1 MAQTVLDEFVTT
13 YDFKVNKGPLR
24 GIEARVDRIRARLDS
39 AARGFAVVGGALTGA
54 LYATGRAILGFETQ
68 SNALEAA
75 TQANAEEMARMR
87 EQAKELGRT
96 TAFSAG
102 QAAEAQ
108 KLLGLAGLSV
118 NEIISTMPAVLAL
131 AAAGQLELGEAAAI
145 TTSIMAAF
153 DLEAEESRRVA
164 DVLAAAASSAKT
176 TVSDMGIAF
185 RQAAPLAH
193 QLGIPLEEVAAML
206 ATLQN
211 NGLRAE
217 MAGTSVRN
225 MMVRL
230 KNPTSEVHDALKTLG
245 VDYERVD
252 DLLNQGRLAD
262 AVRLL
267 ADAGLDAGTAAK
279 LFGAETV
286 SAALIMASSTDDVD
300 ALTASLENAEGR
312 AASMAATQMKGL
324 PGVVLEFKSA
334 LEGALLSLG
343 DAGLTGW
350 LERAGR
356 KARDFI
362 NDFTNLPPEI
372 RRLVAGA
379 IAAGPALIALGGAL
393 KGLSFALAGF
403 VPMLSAV
410 GLLFSWWLIP
420 LALLA
425 AGGVLVVKNWES
437 VVAFFEQRFPG
448 VVRWVE
454 DVGERAR
461 RAWAA
466 TLAWL
471 QGPGHDESVFDWLSR
486 PLDGV
491 FDWLK
496 GAWAQAV
503 RVIEDPAPLL
513 KALAVWWE
521 GARSAVVDWYR
532 RLVQRFN
539 EIDWR
544 ALGTTVAGAV
554 NESLRMGLDAL
565 AVVSVWF
572 DRLRARIGEVDW
584 AGLGEHIGGSIGDAM
599 VSVWRA
605 STNFMR
611 GVAAEDGEDIGNRL
625 LLGFVKAI
633 TGAAKLQ
640 TAVKRAIFDAFA
652 GAVGGLGG
660 VLIDAASEELV
671 RFVILGQALADAIIA
686 GITSRLG
693 EFAGG
698 LPEQVARVFLGRG
711 VAGALFAGAGS
722 AIALRPHRRHGVP
735 VVRTIRPSQR
745 SPRLDTPAPGRRATA
760 PPAAAGVSPAAGV
773 SRS

>member
-334 LEGALLSLG
+334 S
-343 DAGLTGW
+343 
-350 LERAGR
+350 R
-356 KARDFI
+356 
-362 NDFTNLPPEI
+362 
-372 RRLVAGA
+372 
-379 IAAGPALIALGGAL
+379 
-393 KGLSFALAGF
+393 
-403 VPMLSAV
+403 VPS
-410 GLLFSWWLIP
+410 S
-420 LALLA
+420 
-425 AGGVLVVKNWES
+425 
-437 VVAFFEQRFPG
+437 
-448 VVRWVE
+448 
-454 DVGERAR
+454 
-461 RAWAA
+461 
-466 TLAWL
+466 
-471 QGPGHDESVFDWLSR
+471 
-486 PLDGV
+486 
-491 FDWLK
+491 
-496 GAWAQAV
+496 
-503 RVIEDPAPLL
+503 
-513 KALAVWWE
+513 
-521 GARSAVVDWYR
+521 RSA
-532 RLVQRFN
+532 
-539 EIDWR
+539 
-544 ALGTTVAGAV
+544 
-554 NESLRMGLDAL
+554 
-565 AVVSVWF
+565 
-572 DRLRARIGEVDW
+572 
-584 AGLGEHIGGSIGDAM
+584 
-599 VSVWRA
+599 
-605 STNFMR
+605 
-611 GVAAEDGEDIGNRL
+611 
-625 LLGFVKAI
+625 
-633 TGAAKLQ
+633 
-640 TAVKRAIFDAFA
+640 
-652 GAVGGLGG
+652 
-660 VLIDAASEELV
+660 
-671 RFVILGQALADAIIA
+671 
-686 GITSRLG
+686 
-693 EFAGG
+693 
-698 LPEQVARVFLGRG
+698 
-711 VAGALFAGAGS
+711 
-722 AIALRPHRRHGVP
+722 
-735 VVRTIRPSQR
+735 
-745 SPRLDTPAPGRRATA
+745 TPG
-760 PPAAAGVSPAAGV
+760 
-773 SRS
+773 